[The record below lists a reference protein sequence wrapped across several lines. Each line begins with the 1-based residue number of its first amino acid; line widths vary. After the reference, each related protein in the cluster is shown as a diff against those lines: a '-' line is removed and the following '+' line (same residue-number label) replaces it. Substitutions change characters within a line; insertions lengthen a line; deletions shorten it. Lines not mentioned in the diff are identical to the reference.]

1 LLTKRNKKN
10 NLMKI
15 KKGDFWIM
23 EENEMVTINQQVS
36 KDVYKK
42 IKIIAVNEEKQIRTV
57 ISDALEFYA
66 KSKIIK

>member
-1 LLTKRNKKN
+1 
-10 NLMKI
+10 
-15 KKGDFWIM
+15 M
-23 EENEMVTINQQVS
+23 EETEMVTINQQVS

-57 ISDALEFYA
+57 IADALEFYA